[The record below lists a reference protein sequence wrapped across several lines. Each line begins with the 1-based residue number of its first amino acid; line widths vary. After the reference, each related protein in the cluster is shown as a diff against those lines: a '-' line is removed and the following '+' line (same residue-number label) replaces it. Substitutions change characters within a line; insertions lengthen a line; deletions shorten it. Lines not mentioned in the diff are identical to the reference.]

1 MAAKRSAK
9 QILKRALFEC
19 AEPLKNWGAKDLDAR
34 KLPVNKLT
42 IFILKYTVTSDNSLK
57 GLLLLG
63 GSINVL

>member
-34 KLPVNKLT
+34 
-42 IFILKYTVTSDNSLK
+42 
-57 GLLLLG
+57 
-63 GSINVL
+63 